1 MRQILDASRDGCRLH
16 RTGNLR
22 RRLLSRSVIVQI
34 QLHIA
39 VGEDEWECLVKVGH
53 AVQNARVAV
62 RHGPAAELQEGHEVE
77 EALEDG
83 DPSGRRRGAEH
94 SLRAD
99 EGREGAG
106 AAFALMT
113 AEDISSVAVGKA
125 DVGIKAPARAH
136 DHLAAVGG
144 EYLPGNAAGGGVLD

>member
-1 MRQILDASRDGCRLH
+1 MAGHVIHASRACQHPG
-16 RTGNLR
+16 TYPLR
-22 RRLLSRSVIVQI
+22 RLAPGLVVVQI
-34 QLHIA
+34 GLHIA
-39 VGEDEWECLVKVGH
+39 VREDERQGLVEVGH
-53 AVQNARVAV
+53 AVQDAHVAV
-62 RHGPAAELQEGHEVE
+62 RHGSAAELQKGQEVE

-106 AAFALMT
+106 AAFALM
-113 AEDISSVAVGKA
+113 APKDIPAVAVGKA
-125 DVGIKAPARAH
+125 DVGIEAPARAH
-136 DHLAAVGG
+136 GHLAAVGG